1 MRNDHVGYD
10 DAIELVT
17 RLVCRFRTLDSSQVG
32 ATDDLADT
40 LGFDSLDAAELVAA
54 IHQETGKELDVTSYQ
69 DLRTVQNI
77 AAHLTGNISAGSVA

>member
-1 MRNDHVGYD
+1 MGYD
-10 DAIELVT
+10 DAVEMVT
-17 RLVCRFRTLDSSQVG
+17 RLVCRFRTLDSSQLT

-54 IHQETGKELDVTSYQ
+54 IHQETGRELGVTSYQ

-77 AAHLTGNISAGSVA
+77 ASHLAGNLSEGSVAR

>member
-1 MRNDHVGYD
+1 MGYDDMGYD
-10 DAIELVT
+10 DAVELIT
-17 RLVCRFRTLDSSQVG
+17 RLVCRFRRLDSSQLS

-54 IHQETGKELDVTSYQ
+54 IHQATGQELDVTSYQ

-77 AAHLTGNISAGSVA
+77 AAHLTGNVTEGSAV

>member
-1 MRNDHVGYD
+1 MRYD
-10 DAIELVT
+10 DAAELVT
-17 RLVCRFRTLDSSQVG
+17 RLVCRFRTLDTTQLC

-54 IHQETGKELDVTSYQ
+54 IHQETGRELCVTSYQ

-77 AAHLTGNISAGSVA
+77 ATRLSESLGEGTTAR